1 MKRRHF
7 LHTLTSSTLGAS
19 LPAACQTLPNAS
31 MTDIQQAPFGQVNGQ
46 AVSLFT
52 LKNKNG
58 MIAKITN
65 YGGIVV
71 SLVTPDRNGHFADV
85 VLGFDSIS
93 GYTSKNPF
101 FGCITG
107 RYANRIANARFT
119 LDGQN
124 YTLAANSGKNHIHGG
139 IRGFDKKVWS
149 ASTRGGSLHLSYTSP
164 DGEEGY
170 PGTLQTEVTY
180 TLNAANE
187 LRIDYRATTDKTT
200 IVNLTNHSYF
210 NLAGLD
216 NEAVEVDAATIL
228 NHELTIHAD
237 RYTPI
242 DAQSIPLG
250 PLASVA
256 GTPFDFRRST
266 AIGARIHSSDQQIK
280 NGKGYDHNFVLK
292 DQRNSKLI
300 RAARVYDSM
309 TGRVMEVDTTEP
321 GIQFYSGNFLKSIK
335 GKNGEHYSRHSGLCL
350 EAQTF
355 PDAPNQ
361 PNYPSP
367 TLRPGEKY
375 RQTTVYRFSVA

>member
-7 LHTLTSSTLGAS
+7 LQTLTGSAIGAS
-19 LPAACQTLPNAS
+19 LPACQTLPNSS
-31 MTDIQQAPFGQVNGQ
+31 MANIQPAPFGQVNDQ

-52 LKNKNG
+52 LENKNG
-58 MIAKITN
+58 MTAKISN
-65 YGGIVV
+65 YGGTVV
-71 SLVTPDRNGHFADV
+71 SLMAPDRDGHFSDV
-85 VLGFDSIS
+85 VLGFDSIED
-93 GYTSKNPF
+93 YTSKSPF

-119 LDGQN
+119 LDGHP
-124 YTLAANSGKNHIHGG
+124 YTLAANNGTNHIHGG

-149 ASTRGGSLHLSYTSP
+149 ASNRGGSLHLSYTSP

-180 TLNAANE
+180 SLNAANE

-250 PLASVA
+250 PLDFVA
-256 GTPFDFRRST
+256 GTPFDFRNST
-266 AIGARIHSSDQQIK
+266 AIGARIHSDHRQIK

-292 DQRNSKLI
+292 NKRDNKLI

-309 TGRVMEVDTTEP
+309 SGRVMEVDTTEP
-321 GIQFYSGNFLKSIK
+321 GVQFYSGNFLKPIE

-367 TLRPGEKY
+367 TLHPGKKY
-375 RQTTVYRFSVA
+375 RQTTIYRFSTA